1 MAKTIMGKIRS
12 NTQGEGGATLGTY
25 LFDCLKKEGVTEVF
39 GVPGDYNFT
48 LFDTLEEY
56 EGVRMVP
63 ARNELNGGYAA
74 DGYARVKGLAALITT
89 FGVGEL
95 SAVNAIAGAYSENV
109 PIVHIVGSPKSQ
121 KQKQQ
126 KLMHHTLMD
135 GDFDAF
141 RRVYE
146 PISAYTAILTPDNA
160 MAEIPKAISIAKR
173 TKKPV
178 YLSVALDLVQ
188 QPLTMKEPKLEE
200 AKTNESSL
208 KSASKHAR
216 KMLKSAKQV
225 LLLSDAQVKSWKW
238 EPLVRALAEQL
249 QIPVAST
256 IMGKG
261 GFDESHPNHIGTYGG
276 KTGNESVSKAV
287 DDADC
292 LIIAGYVPSD
302 TNLGGEGTEPNP
314 KKTIVIHPEST
325 IVGGQTYTDIRGED
339 MLRELAALGLTAELP
354 VPAAD
359 RPYNSGTQLDGSHP
373 LKAKEYYPLIQ
384 RLLQPGDIVIAETG
398 TLAYGLSQVQLPQGA
413 TYIAQG
419 GWQSIGYATPATL
432 GACIAAPKRRVL
444 LFTGD
449 GSLQMTVQ
457 ELSSMMAYGCKP
469 IIFVLN
475 NRGYTI
481 EKYLNFR
488 TPPHNQPYNEI
499 PGWNYLKLIEAFGGH
514 AYTERVRTIG
524 ELARAFRDAELQ
536 RSDKLCLIEMVVPD
550 DMDAPEYL
558 RQVSSE
564 MEKQENKSKK

>member
-12 NTQGEGGATLGTY
+12 NETGEGQATLGTF

-48 LFDTLEEY
+48 LFDTLEQY
-56 EGVRMVP
+56 EGVKMVP

-95 SAVNAIAGAYSENV
+95 SAVNAIAGAYSESV

-160 MAEIPKAISIAKR
+160 MVEIPKAIFIAKQ
-173 TKKPV
+173 TQKPV

-188 QPLTMKEPKLEE
+188 QPIAVKAPKLTPL
-200 AKTNESSL
+200 KTSDSSL
-208 KSASKHAR
+208 KSAMRHAR
-216 KMLKSAKQV
+216 KMLKAAKHV
-225 LLLSDAQVKSWKW
+225 VVVSDAQVKSWKW
-238 EPLVRALAEQL
+238 QPLVRDLAQKM
-249 QIPVAST
+249 QVPVATT

-276 KTGNESVSKAV
+276 PTGSEGIRKIVES
-287 DDADC
+287 ADC
-292 LIIAGYVPSD
+292 LIIPGYVPSD
-302 TNLGGEGTEPNP
+302 TNTGGTGSELNA
-314 KKTIVIHPEST
+314 KKIIAIHPTST
-325 IVGGQTYTDIRGED
+325 VISGQTYSDILGAD
-339 MLRELAALGLTAELP
+339 MLRELTESGLTAEEP
-354 VPAAD
+354 IPAAD
-359 RPYNSGTQLDGSHP
+359 YPYDSEAQLAGSHA
-373 LKAKEYYPLIQ
+373 LTADEYYPLIQ
-384 RLLQPGDIVIAETG
+384 RLLQPGDIILAETG
-398 TLAYGLSQVQLPQGA
+398 TFAYGMSQLQLPQGV

-419 GWQSIGYATPATL
+419 GWQSIGYATPATM
-432 GACIAAPKRRVL
+432 GACTAAPKRRVL

-449 GSLQMTVQ
+449 GSLQMTAQ

-481 EKYLNFR
+481 EKHLNFR
-488 TPPHNQPYNEI
+488 TPKDQQPYNEI
-499 PGWNYLKLIEAFGGH
+499 PGWDYLKLIEAFGGQ
-514 AYTERVRTIG
+514 AYTQRVHTVG
-524 ELARAFRDAELQ
+524 ELARAFRDAEHQ
-536 RSDKLCLIEMVVPD
+536 RSDKLCLIEMIVPNGL
-550 DMDAPEYL
+550 DAPEYL
-558 RQVSSE
+558 QQVSKE
-564 MEKQENKSKK
+564 MERQEKKS